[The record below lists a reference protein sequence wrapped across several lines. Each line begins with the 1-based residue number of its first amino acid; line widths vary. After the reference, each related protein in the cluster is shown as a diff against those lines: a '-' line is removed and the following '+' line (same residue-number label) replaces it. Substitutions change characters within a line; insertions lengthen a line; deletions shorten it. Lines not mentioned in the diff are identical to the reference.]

1 MKKNLSSNMSDG
13 KVKFLSKNI
22 FIPLTIIGIV
32 AFLIRLYYFQWDLPI
47 TYDAISY
54 FMYAGDIVT
63 LGHLPDWELANSG
76 WPVFLSLIFSLV
88 DSNNPF
94 YYMQIQKLTTV
105 FLSTVT
111 IIPLYFIAKRFFE
124 PRFCIIAVS
133 LFAFQPRLIE
143 NSLLGGTDHLYILL
157 GVIAIC
163 LFLHQNKKIMYS
175 SFAVLSLMTMVRGEG
190 FLLFIALSAIYFIRY
205 RKVHFFIPK
214 YIPALLIFILILF
227 PVMDQRIEVGG
238 TDHIFVR
245 ASDIVSYHSKPPEDT
260 GSQSGLPFIINGMKN
275 FPIYLG
281 WSLVPILIC
290 LVPIGFIL
298 MVRNL
303 DYKKLTIIFPLIL
316 LSLPAFYMFANN
328 YQDIRYVFILFPF
341 FSLVSIYFIKKIDN
355 KINKKNIFVLIFI
368 TGILVT
374 SFVFLEYKKVDV
386 TDEKEAEKIA
396 LYVLENV
403 AGFNEYY
410 PATKF
415 AGYISPLNIIQY
427 GDFPTLSDNY
437 RHKIPKFIIF
447 DEFRHPNEP
456 STIEEFI
463 QVHKKGGLSHLVLDG
478 AENRKIFF
486 NQVFNNESDYPYLEK
501 VFDSDEK
508 GFEYH
513 VKIFKIDYK
522 KFENEYG

>member
-47 TYDAISY
+47 SEDAIQY

-63 LGHLPDWELANSG
+63 LGHLPDWILANNG
-76 WPVFLSLIFSLV
+76 WPTFLSLIFSLV

-105 FLSTVT
+105 FLSTAT
-111 IIPLYFIAKRFFE
+111 IIPLYFISKRFFQ
-124 PRFCIIAVS
+124 PRFCLIAVS

-143 NSLLGGTDHLYILL
+143 SSLLGGTDHLYVLL
-157 GVIAIC
+157 GTIAIC

-175 SFAVLSLMTMVRGEG
+175 SFAVLSLMTMVRSEG
-190 FLLFIALSAIYFIRY
+190 LFLFVALSIIYFIRY

-214 YIPALLIFILILF
+214 YIPALLIFVLILL
-227 PVMDQRIEVGG
+227 PVMNERIEVSG
-238 TDHIFVR
+238 TDNIF
-245 ASDIVSYHSKPPEDT
+245 IKTTTTFSYHTKPPEET
-260 GSQSGLPFIINGMKN
+260 GGESGLPFIINGMKN
-275 FPIYLG
+275 FPMYVG

-290 LVPIGFIL
+290 FVPIGFIL
-298 MVRNL
+298 MFRSL
-303 DYKKLTIIFPLIL
+303 DYKKLTIIFSLTL
-316 LSLPAFYMFANN
+316 LSLPLFYIYAIDT
-328 YQDIRYVFILFPF
+328 QDIRYVFMLFPLF
-341 FSLVSIYFIKKIDN
+341 CLVSIYFIEKIDN

-368 TGILVT
+368 IGILIT

-386 TDEKEAEKIA
+386 AHEKEAEKIA
-396 LYVLENV
+396 LYVLENIG
-403 AGFNEYY
+403 GFNDYHPE
-410 PATKF
+410 TR
-415 AGYISPLNIIQY
+415 YISPSNIIHY

-437 RHKIPKFIIF
+437 RHNLPKFIVY
-447 DEFRHPNEP
+447 DES
-456 STIEEFI
+456 STIEEYI
-463 QVHKKGGLSHLVLDG
+463 QVHKEEGLSHLILDG
-478 AENRKIFF
+478 AENRKKFF

-508 GFEYH
+508 EFKYH
-513 VKIFKIDYK
+513 VKIFKINYE
-522 KFENEYG
+522 KFENEHG